1 MRVTVDTLEMR
12 KLLGRLNSL
21 LDGKSELESFRTL
34 RIDVVN
40 GKLRFSSTTP
50 SIYAS
55 DTYEKDEKKRSQI
68 EPFGVN
74 GKEFYEAIKVMGNS
88 GGECT
93 IVIDKA
99 FVAIEKGRSKLKL
112 SKYAEDTLLPVKG
125 EWPEGPDEGF
135 QTLNVSEFCKAIK
148 KILFVPENKPEKDLH
163 SATIQINESHLVTTN
178 RKVLAV
184 LTNKLISC
192 PGPTPFHMTG
202 ASAEKLTKALS
213 SIEGDCEYLIKDH
226 FLYISS
232 GSFRA
237 RLSGSV
243 MAYPPYKTIIM
254 GHVNNFAFFVSRAEL
269 LTALKTASIATFRA
283 EETKAVKLSFEKDG
297 LHVDCEMSHS
307 SSSAVVATTTTTTV
321 PQKVIYEKMSTMNPF
336 RFDIDLLLEGI
347 ESFSSDTIAISIHSN
362 QRPMLFSED
371 DYDFYIGM
379 LRC

>member
-1 MRVTVDTLEMR
+1 MRVAVDTIEMK

-34 RIDVVN
+34 RIDVIN

-55 DTYEKDEKKRSQI
+55 DVYEKDDKKRSQI

-74 GKEFYEAIKVMGNS
+74 GKEFYEAIKVLGSS

-93 IVIDKA
+93 IVIDKEHIS
-99 FVAIEKGRSKLKL
+99 IEKGRSKLKL

-125 EWPEGPDEGF
+125 EWPEGLDAGF
-135 QTLNVSEFCKAIK
+135 QPLVVADFCKAMK

-163 SATIQINESHLVTTN
+163 SATIHINAEHLVTTN

-184 LTNKLISC
+184 LTNNIVTC
-192 PGPTPFHMTG
+192 TGPTPFHMTG
-202 ASAEKLTKALS
+202 SSVEKLIKALS
-213 SIEGDCEYLIKDH
+213 SLEGECEYLIRDH
-226 FLYISS
+226 FLYLNS

-237 RLSGSV
+237 RLSGAV
-243 MAYPPYKTIIM
+243 MAYPSYRTIVM
-254 GHVNNFAFFVSRAEL
+254 GHTDNFCFDVSREEL
-269 LTALKTASIATFRA
+269 VTALKTANIATFRA
-283 EETKAVKLSFEKDG
+283 EGMKAVNLSFEKDG
-297 LHVDCEMSHS
+297 LHVDCDMSHS
-307 SSSAVVATTTTTTV
+307 SSSAVVDTKMGTTV
-321 PQKVIYEKMSTMNPF
+321 PTKSVYEKMATMNPL
-336 RFDIDLLLEGI
+336 RFDINLLLEGI
-347 ESFSSDTIAISIHSN
+347 ESFSSDRIAIRIDSN
-362 QRPMLFSED
+362 QRPLLFSEE